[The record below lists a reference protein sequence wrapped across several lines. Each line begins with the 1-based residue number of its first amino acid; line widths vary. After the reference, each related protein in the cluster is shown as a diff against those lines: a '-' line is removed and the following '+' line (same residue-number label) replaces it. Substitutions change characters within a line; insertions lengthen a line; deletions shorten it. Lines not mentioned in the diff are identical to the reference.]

1 MSDFTE
7 TQASALIGT
16 AEKMIEI
23 WSRLSPEK
31 QSALLARF
39 GTQENALA
47 ALVTTHLV
55 APGTNSP
62 SIQVYFNLLHLHRP
76 MHRYDEHFES
86 LLRVF
91 PARSNAM
98 PAKERKPAP
107 CPRHSKT
114 HRKPRWPLP

>member
-16 AEKMIEI
+16 AEKMIDI

-31 QSALLARF
+31 QKALLARF

-55 APGTNSP
+55 APSG
-62 SIQVYFNLLHLHRP
+62 
-76 MHRYDEHFES
+76 
-86 LLRVF
+86 
-91 PARSNAM
+91 A
-98 PAKERKPAP
+98 
-107 CPRHSKT
+107 
-114 HRKPRWPLP
+114 